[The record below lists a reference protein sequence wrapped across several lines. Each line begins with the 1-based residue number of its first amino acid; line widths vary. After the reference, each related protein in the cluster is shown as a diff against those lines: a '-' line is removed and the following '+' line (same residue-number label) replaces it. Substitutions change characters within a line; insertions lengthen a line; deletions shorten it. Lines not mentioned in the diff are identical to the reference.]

1 MLEVIDEISR
11 KNKEPNKLLPK
22 FRKKDRTRGK
32 AELVSTKTDEAKYGF
47 NRFVLPFKF
56 IEKIHSYET
65 TLDEAIEDQVE
76 LEILINKLSTDYNPR
91 SLKEKRRE
99 KLRFRLCKKIV

>member
-1 MLEVIDEISR
+1 MVKQNLFVQ
-11 KNKEPNKLLPK
+11 
-22 FRKKDRTRGK
+22 
-32 AELVSTKTDEAKYGF
+32 KTDEAKYGF

-56 IEKIHSYET
+56 IEKINNYET

-76 LEILINKLSTDYNPR
+76 LEILINKLSTDYNAR

-99 KLRFRLCKKIV
+99 KLHFRICKKIV